1 MRGVVRLH
9 KTTNMRK
16 IVFAFIALVTFCSPT
31 FAQKGMQ
38 GFGVNLAG
46 NVCEGFAFGG
56 SLKYQYNVSNYF
68 RLEPSFSYYA
78 ADDDSFDMAAFVNMH
93 IFFSSPKAFRP
104 YFFAGPG
111 YVSFFEDHG
120 SYGFGYEDKDSEA
133 DFGVNGGLG
142 LDFRV
147 SHNFSLQ
154 LEAGAIIGVSDD
166 ESFGAKFN
174 LGFCY
179 NF

>member
-1 MRGVVRLH
+1 MKKVLLVC
-9 KTTNMRK
+9 
-16 IVFAFIALVTFCSPT
+16 FALLAFSMQG

-38 GFGVNLAG
+38 GIGVNLAG
-46 NVCEGFAFGG
+46 NVCDGFAFGG
-56 SLKYQYNVSNYF
+56 GLKYQYNLSNYV
-68 RLEPSFSYYA
+68 RLEPSFSYYS

-111 YVSFFEDHG
+111 YVSFFENHG
-120 SYGFGYEDKDSEA
+120 YYGYEDKYSEG
-133 DFGVNGGLG
+133 DLGVNAGLG

-154 LEAGAIIGVSDD
+154 LEAGAIMRVSNVDY
-166 ESFGAKFN
+166 FGAKFN

>member
-1 MRGVVRLH
+1 MKKVLLVC
-9 KTTNMRK
+9 
-16 IVFAFIALVTFCSPT
+16 FALLAFSMQG

-38 GFGVNLAG
+38 GIGVNLAG

-56 SLKYQYNVSNYF
+56 DLKYQYNVSNYF

-111 YVSFFEDHG
+111 FVSYYE
-120 SYGFGYEDKDSEA
+120 SYWPSDFSKAEKYSRG
-133 DFGVNGGLG
+133 DFGVNAGLG

-147 SHNFSLQ
+147 SSISLQ
-154 LEAGAIIGVSDD
+154 LEAGAIMGVSDD
-166 ESFGAKFN
+166 DYFGAKFN